1 MPTDVTLFGVA
12 MTPIVLGLIMLA
24 QQLGLSDYWAD
35 WARAIGFAALT
46 LVGAYQTDIAAALPW
61 FPDVFVNVML
71 ALGVLLALKGAWP
84 DMRSMWNRAVAGSDA
99 MTRDFAASTVPRGA
113 KYSEGR
119 GRFW

>member
-1 MPTDVTLFGVA
+1 

-61 FPDVFVNVML
+61 FPEVFTNVML
-71 ALGVLLALKGAWP
+71 AMGVLLALKGAWP
-84 DMRSMWNRAVAGSDA
+84 DMRNIWNKAAGLDTEASRDYSAVS
-99 MTRDFAASTVPRGA
+99 SKPGA
-113 KYSEGR
+113 KYADGR
-119 GRFW
+119 GRFY